1 VPSEATTTGAGESTN
16 HIHSLRWVC
25 RGDQLLIVDVLL
37 LLGGVVLVVFS
48 ADRMVVASADLAA
61 RWGVSAVIVGAVII
75 GFGSSLP
82 EMMVSI
88 LALDQPNGLDL
99 AIGNAVGS
107 NIANISLILAVAVI
121 VFPFGGQSEVIRKEG
136 VLMVVSF
143 LAAGFFL
150 WDGVLHVYEGAILLS
165 GLALAGVAVVAW
177 SRGNGSDVPPDPASQ
192 PVWRGLLVAL
202 VSLVV
207 LIVGARAMVLG
218 AESIALELGI
228 SEGVVGLTILALGTS
243 LPELGAVIAS
253 ARRGRGDL
261 VLGNVLGSNVFNSLG
276 VIGGVGVLGPG
287 VLIADFQPDLLV
299 MIAVA
304 LLAGAVASSG
314 DRLRRIE
321 GFVLLAAYPLA
332 IILAL

>member
-1 VPSEATTTGAGESTN
+1 
-16 HIHSLRWVC
+16 
-25 RGDQLLIVDVLL
+25 LIVDVLL

-107 NIANISLILAVAVI
+107 NIANISLILAVSVI
-121 VFPFGGQSEVIRKEG
+121 VFPFGGQSEVIKKEG
-136 VLMVVSF
+136 LLMLASF

-150 WDGVLHVYEGAILLS
+150 WDGVLEVYEGAILLI

-177 SRGNGSDVPPDPASQ
+177 SRGSGSDVSTDSPPQ
-192 PVWRGLLVAL
+192 PVRRDLTIAL
-202 VSLVV
+202 VSLAV

-218 AESIALELGI
+218 AESIALELGM

-243 LPELGAVIAS
+243 LPELGAVIAA

-261 VLGNVLGSNVFNSLG
+261 VLGNVLGSNVFNSFG
-276 VIGGVGVLGPG
+276 VVGGVGILGPG
-287 VLIADFQPDLLV
+287 VLVTDFQPDLLV

-304 LLAGAVASSG
+304 LLAGGIAWSG